1 MHLLKRALWPFFS
14 FFDTIEANTCSNV
27 MLEKVIISMS
37 DKYLSKISVRGLV
50 EFVYRSGDL
59 DLRFQGKSKAAEGTR
74 IHQRIQNSQGSD
86 YEKEVFLQKTF
97 EFVDD
102 YDQMPIALVVSGRAD
117 GILSTPE
124 GYIID
129 EIKSTSD
136 FLEDIDEHTYPLH
149 WAQAKIYGA
158 IFCEEEG
165 LDEIV
170 IQLTYAEFESLS
182 VKRIKVAYDRRTLI
196 TFFNETVDSYKKWV
210 IYRKNWQQKR
220 NESLADLTFPF
231 PAYRKGQREMAV
243 SVYNAFKNNQN
254 AFIEA
259 PTGIGKTISS
269 LFPTLKAMNEG
280 LVDKIFYLSAKAIT
294 KKVAEDTLGVLHD
307 HSGQALKLKALT
319 LTAKDK
325 ICFLDKATCYPE
337 KCSYA
342 KGHFDR
348 CNDAL
353 WDLLHDDVILS
364 RTTVETYAQKHHI
377 CPYEFSLD
385 VALFSDVIICDYNYA
400 FDPRVYLR
408 RFFDAPTESFAFLV
422 DEAHNL
428 VDRARTMY
436 SAELHKDKV
445 MAIKNAVKTHDK
457 TLMKQ
462 VEGINKMM
470 LEIRKRC
477 DEDGIYVDKDEVSD
491 IYTQLKRRSSIL
503 EKWLVK
509 NQGAE
514 IYDLVLDFYFEIL
527 TYLRI
532 SELYDDGF
540 LFYITEGHTSKTTF
554 KLFCINPASQLM
566 RFINNSRATVFFS
579 ATLSPLDY
587 YQKILSGDE
596 NAKKLKLPS
605 PFDPANRL
613 VLFSEDVSVKYK
625 DREAALSPICDYLYN
640 MGKSKVGNY
649 MVFLPS
655 YMYLKHVTDLFI
667 AQFETEFDII
677 IQEREMDD
685 QDKEVFLSQFEHHN
699 LKREKYNQPGDPK
712 SLICFAVLGGVFS
725 EGIDLS
731 GDLLIGV
738 ALIGVGLPMMNFEN
752 NLIKDYFDVYN
763 RQGFEYAYQY
773 PGINKVMQGAGRVIR
788 SDGDRGVILLL
799 DKRLSERYYRKL
811 LPRDWGHISAHKDNS
826 KQIIKNFWE
835 E

>member
-1 MHLLKRALWPFFS
+1 MA
-14 FFDTIEANTCSNV
+14 DQ
-27 MLEKVIISMS
+27 
-37 DKYLSKISVRGLV
+37 YLSKISVRGLV

-59 DLRFQGKSKAAEGTR
+59 DLRFQGKSRAAEGTR
-74 IHQRIQNSQGSD
+74 IHQRIQNSQGMD
-86 YEKEVFLQKTF
+86 YDKEVFLQKSF
-97 EFVDD
+97 EFDD
-102 YDQMPIALVVSGRAD
+102 PHDQVPVKLVVSGRAD
-117 GILSTPE
+117 GILKTEE
-124 GYIID
+124 GFTID
-129 EIKSTSD
+129 EIKSTST

-165 LDEIV
+165 LDAIT
-170 IQLTYAEFESLS
+170 IQLTYADFESLS
-182 VKRIKVAYDRRTLI
+182 VKRIKVPYKRDVLVS
-196 TFFNETVDSYKKWV
+196 FFETTVAQYKKWV
-210 IYRKNWQQKR
+210 IYRKNWQKIR
-220 NESLADLTFPF
+220 NNSLNDLTFPF
-231 PAYRKGQREMAV
+231 ANYRKGQREMAV
-243 SVYNAFKNNQN
+243 SVYNAFKNGQN

-269 LFPTLKAMNEG
+269 LFPTLKAMHEG
-280 LVDKIFYLSAKAIT
+280 LVDKIFYLSAKTIT
-294 KKVAEDTLGVLHD
+294 KKVAEDTLKVLYN
-307 HSGQALKLKALT
+307 HSDNALKLKALT

-325 ICFLDKATCYPE
+325 ICFLDQATCYPD
-337 KCSYA
+337 KCTHA

-353 WDLLHDDVILS
+353 WDLLHNDVVLS
-364 RTTVETYAQKHHI
+364 RDTVEIYAQKHHI

-385 VALFSDVIICDYNYA
+385 VALFADVIICDYNYA

-445 MAIKNAVKTHDK
+445 MAIKNEIKAYDK
-457 TLMKQ
+457 SLMKQ
-462 VEGINKMM
+462 MEGINKMM

-477 DEDGIYVDKDEVSD
+477 DEDGIYVDKEEVAD
-491 IYTQLKRRSSIL
+491 IYTQLKRRASVI

-509 NQGAE
+509 SQSSE

-540 LFYITEGHTSKTTF
+540 LFYITEGNSSKTTF

-566 RFINNSRATVFFS
+566 RFINNSKASIFFS

-587 YQKILSGDE
+587 YQKILSGDD

-605 PFDPANRL
+605 PFDPNRKL

-625 DREAALSPICDYLYN
+625 DREAALLPICDYLYN
-640 MGKSKVGNY
+640 MGMSKEGNY

-655 YMYLKHVTDLFI
+655 YTYLKHVTDLFI
-667 AQFETEFDII
+667 TQYASEFDII

-685 QDKEVFLSQFEHHN
+685 QDKEAFLYQFEHHHN
-699 LKREKYNQPGDPK
+699 LRNTDECTAAVRRGK

-725 EGIDLS
+725 EGIDLT
-731 GDLLIGV
+731 GNLLIGV

-752 NLIKDYFDVYN
+752 NLIKAYFDDYN
-763 RQGFEYAYQY
+763 QQGFEYAYQY

-788 SDGDRGVILLL
+788 SETDRGVIILL
-799 DKRLSERYYRKL
+799 DKRLSNRYYKRL
-811 LPRDWGHISAHKDNS
+811 LPRDWGHTTARRETS
-826 KQIIKNFWE
+826 KEIIQNFWE

>member
-1 MHLLKRALWPFFS
+1 MA
-14 FFDTIEANTCSNV
+14 DQ
-27 MLEKVIISMS
+27 
-37 DKYLSKISVRGLV
+37 YLSKISVRGLV

-59 DLRFQGKSKAAEGTR
+59 DLRFQGKSRAAEGTR
-74 IHQRIQNSQGSD
+74 IHQRIQNSQGID
-86 YEKEVFLQKTF
+86 YDKEVFLQKSF
-97 EFVDD
+97 EFDD
-102 YDQMPIALVVSGRAD
+102 PHDQMPIKLVVSGRAD
-117 GILSTPE
+117 GILRTEE
-124 GYIID
+124 GFTID
-129 EIKSTSD
+129 EIKSTGT

-165 LDEIV
+165 LDEII

-182 VKRIKVAYDRRTLI
+182 VKRIKVPYKRDVLI
-196 TFFNETVDSYKKWV
+196 AFLEETVAQYKKWV
-210 IYRKNWQQKR
+210 IYRKNWQRKR
-220 NESLADLTFPF
+220 NDSLNDLTFPF
-231 PAYRKGQREMAV
+231 ASYRKGQREMAV
-243 SVYNAFKNNQN
+243 SVYNAFKNGQN

-280 LVDKIFYLSAKAIT
+280 MVDKIFYLSAKTIT
-294 KKVAEDTLGVLHD
+294 KKVAEDTLKVLYSHSD
-307 HSGQALKLKALT
+307 HALKLKALT

-325 ICFLDKATCYPE
+325 ICFLDQSTCYPD
-337 KCSYA
+337 KCTYA

-353 WDLLHDDVILS
+353 WDLLHDDVVLS
-364 RTTVETYAQKHHI
+364 RETVELYAQRHHI

-385 VALFSDVIICDYNYA
+385 VALFADVIICDYNYA

-422 DEAHNL
+422 DESHNL

-445 MAIKNAVKTHDK
+445 MTIKNEIKAYDK
-457 TLMKQ
+457 SLMKQ
-462 VEGINKMM
+462 MEGINKMM

-477 DEDGIYVDKDEVSD
+477 DEDGIYVDKEEVAD
-491 IYTQLKRRSSIL
+491 IYTQLKRRAAVI

-509 NQGAE
+509 SQGSE

-540 LFYITEGHTSKTTF
+540 LFYITEGNNSKTTF

-566 RFINNSRATVFFS
+566 RFINNSKATIFFS

-587 YQKILSGDE
+587 YQKILSGDDH
-596 NAKKLKLPS
+596 AKKLKLPS
-605 PFDPANRL
+605 PFDPNRKL

-625 DREAALSPICDYLYN
+625 DREAALLPICDYLYN
-640 MGKSKVGNY
+640 MGMSRVGNY

-655 YMYLKHVTDLFI
+655 YTYLKHVTDLFLT
-667 AQFETEFDII
+667 QYGSEFDII
-677 IQEREMDD
+677 IQEREMND
-685 QDKEVFLSQFEHHN
+685 QDKEAFLHQFEHHHN
-699 LKREKYNQPGDPK
+699 LRNAYEDMTEVHRGK

-725 EGIDLS
+725 EGIDLT
-731 GDLLIGV
+731 GNLLIGV

-752 NLIKDYFDVYN
+752 NLIKSYFDDYN
-763 RQGFEYAYQY
+763 QQGFEYAYQY

-788 SDGDRGVILLL
+788 SETDRGVIVLL
-799 DKRLSERYYRKL
+799 DKRLSNRYYKRL
-811 LPRDWGHISAHKDNS
+811 LPRDWGHTTARRETS
-826 KQIIKNFWE
+826 KEIIQNFWKE
-835 E
+835 